1 MLERYLE
8 MKDGHRLFV
17 RIWNDVEKPAGT
29 LHINHGMAEH
39 SLRYDDF
46 ARYMNS
52 LGFIVY
58 AQDHRGHGFTMEEE
72 ERGWFAP
79 SGGWDIV
86 VKDSIA
92 VDQLIMNENEA
103 LPHFILGHSM
113 GSFITRC
120 EITRVPDYFSAAV
133 IVGTGAGKG
142 IAGKLGKALAHRNA
156 VKNGSK
162 MPDHLLNKLS
172 FGSYNKRFS
181 PARTGFE
188 WLSRDE
194 AEVRKY
200 IDDPL
205 CGFVCSSQFFIDLI
219 TLIENANDK
228 DAAGKIGSDLPMLI
242 VSGDADPVGGY
253 GKGVMKVAA
262 MYRKAG
268 VREVKVRLF
277 KDDRHEILNEL
288 DRKDVYEC
296 IGSYLSGI
304 AQRYDHE

>member
-120 EITRVPDYFSAAV
+120 EITRVPDY
-133 IVGTGAGKG
+133 
-142 IAGKLGKALAHRNA
+142 
-156 VKNGSK
+156 
-162 MPDHLLNKLS
+162 LS
-172 FGSYNKRFS
+172 SWERE
-181 PARTGFE
+181 R
-188 WLSRDE
+188 
-194 AEVRKY
+194 
-200 IDDPL
+200 
-205 CGFVCSSQFFIDLI
+205 
-219 TLIENANDK
+219 
-228 DAAGKIGSDLPMLI
+228 
-242 VSGDADPVGGY
+242 
-253 GKGVMKVAA
+253 
-262 MYRKAG
+262 
-268 VREVKVRLF
+268 VRESLANSA
-277 KDDRHEILNEL
+277 RHWHTGML
-288 DRKDVYEC
+288 
-296 IGSYLSGI
+296 
-304 AQRYDHE
+304 

>member
-1 MLERYLE
+1 MLERFLE

-17 RIWNDVEKPAGT
+17 RMWNDVEKPAGT

-79 SGGWDIV
+79 SNGWDIV

-92 VDQLIMNENEA
+92 VDQLIMNEHEL

-120 EITRVPDYFSAAV
+120 ELTRVPDYFAAAV
-133 IVGTGAGKG
+133 IMGSGAE
-142 IAGKLGKALAHRNA
+142 A
-156 VKNGSK
+156 VEETRIGSR

-172 FGSYNKRFS
+172 FGSYNKRFA
-181 PARTGFE
+181 PVRTGLE
-188 WLSRDE
+188 WLTRDE
-194 AEVRKY
+194 SEVQKY

-219 TLIENANDK
+219 TLIEKANDK
-228 DAAGKIGSDLPMLI
+228 DEAKEIGSDLPMLI

-253 GKGVMKVAA
+253 GKGVLKAA
-262 MYRKAG
+262 DMYRSAG

-277 KDDRHEILNEL
+277 HDDRHEILNEL
-288 DRKDVYEC
+288 DKMDVYDY
-296 IGSYLSGI
+296 IGSYLTEI
-304 AQRYDHE
+304 ARRFGS